1 LTLAEHLADGLVRYY
16 KGSGYARFREQILIH
31 WRQEYGADVESFVR
45 KFIEGK
51 V

>member
-1 LTLAEHLADGLVRYY
+1 VTLAEHLADGLIRYY
-16 KGSGYARFREQILIH
+16 KGHNYARFREQMLIH
-31 WRQEYGADVESFVR
+31 WRQEYGEDVETFVR